1 MKPTDPLDQK
11 IQERLKS
18 LPIQASDDFAARTLA
33 ELDAETKGKKPD
45 SLAPLI
51 RFALPMAAA
60 LALAF
65 IAYAQFGRDRAET
78 PVAATGSGPRSDED
92 LNQYEIQEIFLLQE
106 GLSGFAQI
114 DAGELSQTDEI
125 LDTLE
130 TLYSI

>member
-1 MKPTDPLDQK
+1 MKLTDPLDQK
-11 IQERLKS
+11 IDERLKS
-18 LPIQASDDFAARTLA
+18 LPIQTSDNFAARTLA
-33 ELDAETKGKKPD
+33 ELDAETKGKKPGK
-45 SLAPLI
+45 LAPLI

-65 IAYAQFGRDRAET
+65 IAYAQFGRDGAEKPT
-78 PVAATGSGPRSDED
+78 AATGSHED

-106 GLSGFAQI
+106 GLSRFAQI
-114 DAGELSQTDEI
+114 DAGELSQTDEL